1 MFINFN
7 VVYKYIGTIFTV
19 NKPFKNA
26 PGMKFLRLMM
36 LATLVL
42 FSAMVVQAQ
51 VTSIPEEAKT
61 NFFKQYPDAKNV
73 KWQNDLVNVNARF
86 EQDSNKLNAEYN
98 NKGIWKRT
106 LKDWS
111 FERLNEEVKTGF
123 NKSKYAGKQ
132 VLDVKVLYLPGYV
145 IQYRIK
151 VEKNNVENKFLF
163 FNTDGRLVRTTVA
176 I

>member
-1 MFINFN
+1 M
-7 VVYKYIGTIFTV
+7 
-19 NKPFKNA
+19 KPIRVIIIC
-26 PGMKFLRLMM
+26 LS
-36 LATLVL
+36 L
-42 FSAMVVQAQ
+42 FVSSPQAQAQ
-51 VTSIPEEAKT
+51 VTSIPEQAKE

-73 KWQNDLVNVNARF
+73 QWENDLVNVNVRF
-86 EQDSNKLNAEYN
+86 EQDSNKMNAEYN

-106 LKDWS
+106 LKDWTYDKLS
-111 FERLNEEVKTGF
+111 EDVKDGF
-123 NKSKYAGKQ
+123 KKSKYAGKQ

-163 FNTDGRLVRTTVA
+163 FNTEGRLIRTTVA

>member
-1 MFINFN
+1 
-7 VVYKYIGTIFTV
+7 
-19 NKPFKNA
+19 
-26 PGMKFLRLMM
+26 MKQIRLLMV
-36 LATLVL
+36 LAVLVITSNG
-42 FSAMVVQAQ
+42 FSQ
-51 VTSIPEEAKT
+51 VTSIPEQAKE

-73 KWQNDLVNVNARF
+73 KWGNDLVNVNARF

-111 FERLNEEVKTGF
+111 YDKLTADVKEGLA
-123 NKSKYAGKQ
+123 KSKYAGKQ

-163 FNTDGRLVRTTVA
+163 FNTEGRLIRTTVA

>member
-1 MFINFN
+1 MLT
-7 VVYKYIGTIFTV
+7 KTTH
-19 NKPFKNA
+19 
-26 PGMKFLRLMM
+26 KFLSL
-36 LATLVL
+36 LFVSVL
-42 FSAMVVQAQ
+42 FISQSYSQ
-51 VTSIPEEAKT
+51 VTSILEQAKE

-73 KWQNDLVNVNARF
+73 QWTNDVVNVNARF
-86 EQDSNKLNAEYN
+86 EQDSNKLNAEYS

-111 FERLNEEVKTGF
+111 YDKLTADIQEGF
-123 NKSKYAGKQ
+123 MKSIYGGKQ

-163 FNTDGRLVRTTVA
+163 FNTEGRLIRTTVA